1 MFFADGYSIRK
12 KLKSFH
18 SVNQHHINTTPPY
31 KKMSLILVF
40 DVETTGL
47 LPKAGSQEPKPHI
60 LQFSFILYD
69 ADTRSVVE
77 SHNYYISVGPEV
89 VISPK
94 ITELTGITREMCD
107 TQGIPI
113 MEALIQFERLYN
125 MANNVVAH
133 NYRFDSEMVR
143 IEIERNQQELR
154 IGDFTLFDKLYDA
167 KCGRLQIC
175 TMMASVHVCNI
186 MVEQP
191 GRKPYAKWPTLLELH
206 RHLFATTPANLHNAI
221 VDVLVCLRCFLKLYF
236 EIVIDEPE
244 FSEMIVALS

>member
-1 MFFADGYSIRK
+1 
-12 KLKSFH
+12 
-18 SVNQHHINTTPPY
+18 
-31 KKMSLILVF
+31 MSLILVF

-60 LQFSFILYD
+60 IQFSFILYD
-69 ADTRSVVE
+69 VERRAVTE
-77 SHNYYISVGPEV
+77 SHNYYISVGPNV

-113 MEALIQFERLYN
+113 VEALIQFERLYKK
-125 MANNVVAH
+125 ANHVVAH

-154 IGDFTLFDKLYDA
+154 IGDFTLFDKVHDA
-167 KCGRLQIC
+167 KCGRVEVC
-175 TMMASVHVCNI
+175 TMMGSIHVCNI

-221 VDVLVCLRCFLKLYF
+221 VDVLVCLRCFLNLYF
-236 EIVIDEPE
+236 DIVIDEPE
-244 FSEMIVALS
+244 FSAMIVLMA

>member
-1 MFFADGYSIRK
+1 
-12 KLKSFH
+12 
-18 SVNQHHINTTPPY
+18 
-31 KKMSLILVF
+31 MSQILVF

-47 LPKAGSQEPKPHI
+47 LPKAGSQESKPHI
-60 LQFSFILYD
+60 IQFSFILYD
-69 ADTRSVVE
+69 VERCAVAE

-107 TQGIPI
+107 TKGIPI
-113 MEALIQFERLYN
+113 VEALIQFERLYKK
-125 MANNVVAH
+125 ADNVVAH
-133 NYRFDSEMVR
+133 NFRFDSEMIR
-143 IEIERNQQELR
+143 IEVERNHREPR
-154 IGDFTLFDKLYDA
+154 IGNMVLFDKVHDA
-167 KCGRLQIC
+167 KCGRVQVC
-175 TMMASVHVCNI
+175 TMMGSVHVCNI

-221 VDVLVCLRCFLKLYF
+221 VDVLVCLRCFLNIYF

-244 FSEMIVALS
+244 FSAMIVALS

>member
-1 MFFADGYSIRK
+1 
-12 KLKSFH
+12 
-18 SVNQHHINTTPPY
+18 
-31 KKMSLILVF
+31 MSLILVF

-47 LPKAGSQEPKPHI
+47 LPKAGSAEPKPHI
-60 LQFSFILYD
+60 LQLSFILYD
-69 ADTRSVVE
+69 ADKRAVVE

-107 TQGIPI
+107 TKGIPI
-113 MEALIQFERLYN
+113 VEALIRFEYLYN
-125 MANNVVAH
+125 LADNVVAH
-133 NYRFDSEMVR
+133 NFRFDSEMIL
-143 IEIERNQQELR
+143 IEIERNHR
-154 IGDFTLFDKLYDA
+154 IYDFALFDKVLDA
-167 KCGRLQIC
+167 RCRRLQIC
-175 TMMASVHVCNI
+175 TMMGSIEICNI

-221 VDVLVCLRCFLKLYF
+221 VDVLVCLRCFLNLYF

-244 FSEMIVALS
+244 FSAMIVALS

>member
-1 MFFADGYSIRK
+1 
-12 KLKSFH
+12 
-18 SVNQHHINTTPPY
+18 
-31 KKMSLILVF
+31 MSLILVF

-47 LPKAGSQEPKPHI
+47 LPKAGSPEPKPHI
-60 LQFSFILYD
+60 IQFSFILYD
-69 ADTRSVVE
+69 VERRAVAE

-89 VISPK
+89 AISPK

-107 TQGIPI
+107 KQGIPI
-113 MEALIQFERLYN
+113 VEALIQFERLYKK
-125 MANNVVAH
+125 ANHVVAH

-143 IEIERNQQELR
+143 IEIERNHG
-154 IGDFTLFDKLYDA
+154 IGYMVLFDKVHDA

-175 TMMASVHVCNI
+175 TMMGSVHVCNI

-221 VDVLVCLRCFLKLYF
+221 VDVLVCLRCFLNLYF
-236 EIVIDEPE
+236 DIVIDEPE
-244 FSEMIVALS
+244 FSEIIVALS